1 MDWQV
6 IGDRHLLGGV
16 ISQITGIPESV
27 LCSPPDKDMRDFP
40 IATRISWMARR
51 HTTRLED
58 MSYSLLGILDINMP
72 MLYGEGQRAFQ
83 RLQEEVIRKHNDLSI
98 FAWTG
103 PKTLASSGFMPVLA
117 RSPSNFTRDLDDSG
131 NGHEHDTHLGHRVNT
146 QFALTNQGVVF
157 ASAKLYS
164 QHQRPAFRHQ
174 YVLHLNHHDA
184 SFRGGIVDK
193 KWYILLQK
201 VGPGLFVRLQ
211 ETQDRIDAFRRRP
224 IIDPCSEPICI
235 INQLPNQLTK
245 QLTMWE
251 RHAVRLRWRSWPHQ
265 RQKFWHIRAVEPP
278 RNWDRVGGQFLVEM
292 ATEQYMHIE
301 FAPGE
306 YKSNPQMEYFVLV
319 IQVGDGKR
327 RNPSKV
333 STHIVNSRIWPGVNA
348 TPFRFAFKENLAL
361 RALAGT
367 EKNEGSNRI
376 SMVGYD
382 ISMSA
387 EVVQQSDGVPVHS
400 IYLDWVKSLTIIP
413 EK

>member
-1 MDWQV
+1 
-6 IGDRHLLGGV
+6 
-16 ISQITGIPESV
+16 
-27 LCSPPDKDMRDFP
+27 
-40 IATRISWMARR
+40 
-51 HTTRLED
+51 
-58 MSYSLLGILDINMP
+58 
-72 MLYGEGQRAFQ
+72 
-83 RLQEEVIRKHNDLSI
+83 
-98 FAWTG
+98 
-103 PKTLASSGFMPVLA
+103 
-117 RSPSNFTRDLDDSG
+117 
-131 NGHEHDTHLGHRVNT
+131 
-146 QFALTNQGVVF
+146 
-157 ASAKLYS
+157 
-164 QHQRPAFRHQ
+164 
-174 YVLHLNHHDA
+174 
-184 SFRGGIVDK
+184 
-193 KWYILLQK
+193 
-201 VGPGLFVRLQ
+201 
-211 ETQDRIDAFRRRP
+211 
-224 IIDPCSEPICI
+224 
-235 INQLPNQLTK
+235 
-245 QLTMWE
+245 MWE

-265 RQKFWHIRAVEPP
+265 RQKFWHIRAVEPQ

-306 YKSNPQMEYFVLV
+306 YKSNPEMEYFVIV

-400 IYLDWVKSLTIIP
+400 IYLDWVKSLTTIP